1 MSMETLPEPVA
12 RAING
17 VYEAGFESAL
27 WQEALA
33 ALCRSVDAYAAVTVP
48 RVAAQNTLLLPSTVE
63 MQDLLRTFVEEEWY
77 KRDLRAER
85 GWPLADAGRPV
96 VLEQDIVTPD
106 DHRYQPL
113 YQDFSQRFG
122 VLWWAGITF
131 RSLDQHYVLSLWRR
145 AEQEPFTDADR
156 RLFGRL
162 TGHLSRAITMAER
175 MATATAMGGV
185 DVLQAMDHG
194 GILVDARSRV
204 IAANPRAEAM
214 LGDGLSIF
222 GNRLV
227 ARTAD
232 CERALQDLIARTL
245 RDGPQAE
252 GAVAIR
258 RPLRRPILIDA
269 MPIPL
274 ESRTS
279 FLFAKALLV
288 LVDLDARP
296 VPTEATLMRLFAL
309 TRREAALATA
319 MASGG
324 GLNEAAD
331 QLGITRETA
340 RSHLKAVFAKTETR
354 RQTDLVAL
362 IQRARPTRF

>member
-1 MSMETLPEPVA
+1 MEALPEPVA
-12 RAING
+12 RAINR
-17 VYEAGFESAL
+17 VYEAGFETEL
-27 WQEALA
+27 WHEALA
-33 ALCRSVDAYAAVTVP
+33 ALCRSVGAYAAVTVP
-48 RVAAQNTLLLPSTVE
+48 RLAAQNTLLLPSTVG
-63 MQDLLRTFVEEEWY
+63 MQDLLRTYVEEEWH

-106 DHRYQPL
+106 DHKYQPL
-113 YQDFSQRFG
+113 YQDFSRRFG

-131 RSLDQHYVLSLWRR
+131 RSLDQQYVLSLYRR
-145 AEQEPFTDADR
+145 TDQEPFTEADR
-156 RLFGRL
+156 QLFGHL

-175 MATATAMGGV
+175 LAAATAMGGV

-194 GILVDARSRV
+194 GILVDARARV

-227 ARTAD
+227 ARRAE
-232 CERALQDLIARTL
+232 CEAALQGLIARTL
-245 RDGPQAE
+245 RGGPQAE
-252 GAVAIR
+252 GAIAIR

-269 MPIPL
+269 MPVPL
-274 ESRTS
+274 ESRTP

-309 TRREAALATA
+309 SRREAALAMA
-319 MASGG
+319 LASGG
-324 GLNEAAD
+324 GLNDAAEL
-331 QLGITRETA
+331 LGITRETA

-354 RQTDLVAL
+354 RQTDLMAL
-362 IQRARPTRF
+362 IQRARPITP